1 MIARFDFQMES
12 LCRSVPGAVMQGDQG
27 DCATAHSTI
36 ERGSVRS
43 DMARVGGSGKH
54 SQLNDAE
61 EGVEAS
67 FCWEMKMP
75 LEVCQ
80 TSIFKQ

>member
-1 MIARFDFQMES
+1 M
-12 LCRSVPGAVMQGDQG
+12 PGAVMQGDRG
-27 DCATAHSTI
+27 DCAMVHSTI

-67 FCWEMKMP
+67 FCWEKGSAGRLA
-75 LEVCQ
+75 LENK
-80 TSIFKQ
+80 TSEDPVENGVSPE